1 MSESNRALQEFV
13 AFLGSPDMYGSMSLA
28 ASMMKWAVHFVVT
41 LLMIAAVIG
50 VLFVVLRFA
59 IDIVYLSGLGNFIKT
74 DGDSRG
80 AKIGAKINKL
90 ASPQAIK
97 GDVMAYIKE
106 DMWKFIITLAFIGLL
121 ATGMLLPLAAQV
133 AGMIGAGV
141 DKILGLDPA
150 TQIADFDFGEFKK
163 SVEYTRPKD
172 LKQQYD
178 KAVSAASSYREQIY
192 TIGSKGSAG
201 NQETIDRFK
210 RLYTGEIL
218 KAQAISSQVSGKAA
232 ELKLPSTYFNAH
244 KKLDV
249 CTKNF
254 LDKGVSENFG
264 VSVTC
269 SNK

>member
-41 LLMIAAVIG
+41 ILMIAAVIG
-50 VLFVVLRFA
+50 VLFVVLTFA
-59 IDIVYLSGLGNFIKT
+59 IDIVYLSGLGNFINT
-74 DGDSRG
+74 DGSGKG
-80 AKIGAKINKL
+80 AQFGAKINKL
-90 ASPQAIK
+90 ASEYAK
-97 GDVMAYIKE
+97 EGDIGKYIKK
-106 DMWKFIITLAFIGLL
+106 DLWKPIVTLAFIGLL
-121 ATGMLLPLAAQV
+121 ATGMILPLAAQV

-150 TQIADFDFGEFKK
+150 TQIANFDAKEFANSAK
-163 SVEYTRPKD
+163 YTRAED

-210 RLYTGEIL
+210 RLYTGEML
-218 KAQAISSQVSGKAA
+218 KAEVIAKEARGKVK
-232 ELKLPSTYFNAH
+232 ELKLPTAYFNTH
-244 KKLDV
+244 KGSSV

-254 LDKGVSENFG
+254 MDGEVSKQFAG
-264 VSVTC
+264 VSVPC
-269 SNK
+269 K

>member
-59 IDIVYLSGLGNFIKT
+59 IDIVYLSGLGNFIST
-74 DGDSRG
+74 TGEGRG
-80 AKIGAKINKL
+80 AKIGAKVHKL
-90 ASPQAIK
+90 ASEYAIE
-97 GDVMAYIKE
+97 GDIGKYIKK
-106 DMWKFIITLAFIGLL
+106 DLYKPILTLAFIGLL
-121 ATGMLLPLAAQV
+121 ATGMILPLAAQV

-150 TQIADFDFGEFKK
+150 TQISNFDFTEFKD
-163 SVEYTRPKD
+163 SIDYTRMED

-178 KAVSAASSYREQIY
+178 KSVSAASSYREQIY

-201 NQETIDRFK
+201 NKETIERFK

-218 KAQAISSQVSGKAA
+218 KAQAISANAGGRAG
-232 ELKLPSTYFNAH
+232 ELKLPTTYFEAH
-244 KKLDV
+244 KKPDI
-249 CTKNF
+249 CTKAF
-254 LDKGVSENFG
+254 LDKGVTDTFG
-264 VSVTC
+264 VKVTC
-269 SNK
+269 SNN